1 MSGTGR
7 GDGPSRPRGPV
18 RRPTAKRSLSQNFL
32 IDPNL
37 QRKIV
42 RTLDA
47 GPDDVVL
54 EVGPGHGELSEH
66 LVGRVHRLV
75 LVEKDRELAAALR
88 ERWGGRDDVA
98 VWEGDA
104 LELDLGAAREP
115 DRALR
120 ILSNVPYHVTSPLI
134 FAFLGLRPPP
144 VRLVLT
150 VQREVAERIVAPPG
164 SRAYGALSVGV
175 RAAADARLAFGVG
188 RKAFRPVPDVD
199 SAVLTIDP
207 DPGRAA
213 RVDAD
218 RLRVVTRAAF
228 NKRRKQL
235 QKILRTSPELGP
247 AAADPEGLCERLGLD
262 PRSRP
267 EELEPE
273 VYVRLS
279 HLLEEPPS
287 DASPAIGRGPAA
299 RGRAGSEES

>member
-1 MSGTGR
+1 MTGGR
-7 GDGPSRPRGPV
+7 EGGSR
-18 RRPTAKRSLSQNFL
+18 RRAPLRPARPPAKRSLSQNFL
-32 IDPNL
+32 VDPNL

-47 GPDDVVL
+47 RAEDVVL

-88 ERWGGRDDVA
+88 GRWGARDDVA

-115 DRALR
+115 GRALR

-144 VRLVLT
+144 VRIVLT
-150 VQREVAERIVAPPG
+150 VQREVAERVVAPAG

-199 SAVLTIDP
+199 SAVLTIEP
-207 DPGRAA
+207 DPERAA

-218 RLRVVTRAAF
+218 RLRAVTRAAF

-247 AAADPEGLCERLGLD
+247 AASDPEAVCRLLGLD

-273 VYVRLS
+273 VYVQLS
-279 HLLEEPPS
+279 RLLEGG
-287 DASPAIGRGPAA
+287 DND
-299 RGRAGSEES
+299 

>member
-1 MSGTGR
+1 MTGSQR
-7 GDGPSRPRGPV
+7 RDGPPRSQAPARR

-42 RTLDA
+42 RALDA
-47 GPDDVVL
+47 HADDIVL
-54 EVGPGHGELSEH
+54 EVGPGHGELSDH

-88 ERWGGRDDVA
+88 ERWGGRDDIA

-104 LELDLGAAREP
+104 LDLDLGAAGES
-115 DRALR
+115 DRGLR
-120 ILSNVPYHVTSPLI
+120 ILSNVPYNVTSPLI
-134 FAFLGLRPPP
+134 FAFLGVRPPP
-144 VRLVLT
+144 VRIVLT

-164 SRAYGALSVGV
+164 TRAYGALSVGV
-175 RAAADARLAFGVG
+175 RAVADVRLAFGVG
-188 RKAFRPVPDVD
+188 RRAFRPIPEVD

-207 DPGRAA
+207 DPERAE

-218 RLRVVTRAAF
+218 RLRAVTRAAF

-247 AAADPEGLCERLGLD
+247 AAGDPEGVCRRLGLD

-273 VYVRLS
+273 AYVRLS
-279 HLLEEPPS
+279 RLLE
-287 DASPAIGRGPAA
+287 
-299 RGRAGSEES
+299 GRASD